1 MWLCLV
7 QKLFRGMLLGEPS
20 NPPRAANSFVAKV
33 CPPSPLGS
41 TLLRSA
47 LVGILAAVHALA
59 SKEIIERGFPCAQI
73 RIEKHPLDRGD
84 EGEEA
89 RRAYDIKRGYEP
101 VIDIHTA
108 HVTCKLTRIDYT
120 FVRGK
125 KKAHEKKDVSPWH
138 AQLFALAP
146 VAWARLFFYGLGMA
160 CHAVVAGSL
169 PANVACDARNNH
181 VCTSDQSS
189 EQTQ

>member
-1 MWLCLV
+1 MWLCPA
-7 QKLFRGMLLGEPS
+7 QKLSRGMLLGEPG
-20 NPPRAANSFVAKV
+20 NPPRAPKSFVAKV
-33 CPPSPLGS
+33 LPHPPPASFGS
-41 TLLRSA
+41 TVLRSA
-47 LVGILAAVHALA
+47 RVGIRAAVHGTQALA
-59 SKEIIERGFPCAQI
+59 SKEIIERGVPCAQI

-125 KKAHEKKDVSPWH
+125 KKPHEKKDISPRH
-138 AQLFALAP
+138 
-146 VAWARLFFYGLGMA
+146 ARL
-160 CHAVVAGSL
+160 
-169 PANVACDARNNH
+169 
-181 VCTSDQSS
+181 
-189 EQTQ
+189 